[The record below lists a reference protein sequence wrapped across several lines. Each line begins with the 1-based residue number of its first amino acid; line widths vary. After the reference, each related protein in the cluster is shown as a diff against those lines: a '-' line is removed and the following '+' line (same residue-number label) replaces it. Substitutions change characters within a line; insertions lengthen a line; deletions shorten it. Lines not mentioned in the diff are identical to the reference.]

1 MFPSSGSVPGVEL
14 LGPGCT
20 PHPTLL
26 GVLVGG
32 NALRVEN
39 VSVSCILGLVC
50 LEQGQPSF
58 DHETTRNFKKL
69 GLVHWETQR
78 DEMGREVGGAFR
90 IGNSYTPMADSCQ
103 CTAKPIQYL

>member
-39 VSVSCILGLVC
+39 MSVSCILGLVC
-50 LEQGQPSF
+50 LEQGQPRGRKCSK
-58 DHETTRNFKKL
+58 N
-69 GLVHWETQR
+69 LV
-78 DEMGREVGGAFR
+78 GREGWGGPN
-90 IGNSYTPMADSCQ
+90 G
-103 CTAKPIQYL
+103 